1 MINSKFI
8 AAILLVGSLTSIF
21 DKPVDLLE
29 HDLID
34 LEKAVE
40 FAQLGDEYEEGEE
53 GVAEV
58 DETDTE
64 SDNAKNDNAVNAA
77 AASESIPARVT
88 FRIRGKELFYK
99 SGRTLNKKI
108 PASDVESVIRE
119 VTSEKL
125 TVVLVD
131 DYADSKV
138 YRETDALIENLKS
151 ELGFDYEER

>member
-21 DKPVDLLE
+21 DEKSVDLLE

-40 FAQLGDEYEEGEE
+40 FAQFGDEYEEGEE

-58 DETDTE
+58 EDADVE
-64 SDNAKNDNAVNAA
+64 NANAENATVA
-77 AASESIPARVT
+77 NESIPARVT
-88 FRIRGKELFYK
+88 FRIWGKELFYT

-119 VTSEKL
+119 VTSEKM

-138 YRETDALIENLKS
+138 YKETDALIENLKG
-151 ELGFDYEER
+151 ELEFEYEER

>member
-21 DKPVDLLE
+21 DEKSVDLLE

-40 FAQLGDEYEEGEE
+40 FAQFGDEYEEGEE
-53 GVAEV
+53 GVTEAE
-58 DETDTE
+58 DANIE
-64 SDNAKNDNAVNAA
+64 NANAENTTVAN
-77 AASESIPARVT
+77 ERIPARVT
-88 FRIRGKELFYK
+88 FRIRGKELFYT

-119 VTSEKL
+119 VTSEKM

-138 YRETDALIENLKS
+138 YKETDALIENLKG
-151 ELGFDYEER
+151 ELEFEYEER

>member
-21 DKPVDLLE
+21 DEKSVDLLE

-40 FAQLGDEYEEGEE
+40 FAQFGDEYEEGEE
-53 GVAEV
+53 GVAEAEDADV
-58 DETDTE
+58 E
-64 SDNAKNDNAVNAA
+64 NANAENATVA
-77 AASESIPARVT
+77 NESIPARVT
-88 FRIRGKELFYK
+88 FRIRGKELFYT

-138 YRETDALIENLKS
+138 YKETDALIENLKG
-151 ELGFDYEER
+151 ELEFEYEER

>member
-21 DKPVDLLE
+21 DEKSVDLLE

-40 FAQLGDEYEEGEE
+40 FAQFGDEYEEGEE

-58 DETDTE
+58 EDADVE
-64 SDNAKNDNAVNAA
+64 NANAENATVA
-77 AASESIPARVT
+77 NESIPARVT
-88 FRIRGKELFYK
+88 FRIRGKELFYT
-99 SGRTLNKKI
+99 SGRTLNKKM
-108 PASDVESVIRE
+108 PVSEVESVIRE

-138 YRETDALIENLKS
+138 YKETDALIENLKG
-151 ELGFDYEER
+151 ELEFEYEER